1 MIKRRNSIDG
11 QFAAHT
17 IEMIRSP
24 AWCVLSLSA
33 RRVLDRIEIEHADHG
48 GNENGRLPVTYDDFE
63 RYGIHRHAIG
73 PAIRETVALGFA
85 EITERGRAGNAEF
98 RSPHKF
104 RLTYFHAGRA
114 PPTNEWQRIK
124 TIEEAQL
131 ARAARREVAQKTKVQ
146 WRKTP
151 NLSGGNR
158 HRKRQFH
165 SAETATTRL
174 SADSTTTS
182 ISRRGKARRPTGEGR
197 QRRPTGEGRRR
208 RPTGSALPLQRC
220 RNIFLGWHPSWRGA
234 AKKFRRKFRKKT
246 SGAARFHLIPGMRA

>member
-1 MIKRRNSIDG
+1 VVKRRNSIDG

-24 AWCVLSLSA
+24 AWSVLSLSA

-48 GNENGRLPVTYDDFE
+48 GNDNGRLPVTYDDFE
-63 RYGIHRHAIG
+63 RYGIHRHQ
-73 PAIRETVALGFA
+73 IRKALREIEALGFA

-104 RLTYFHAGRA
+104 RLTYFHVGRA

-124 TIEEAQL
+124 TVEDAQAL
-131 ARAARREVAQKTKVQ
+131 AKAARQEAPQKTKVQ

-151 NLSGGNR
+151 NLSGGKPTPKTPIPWCGNHHYWVQCGFHQLLLYLGEGR
-158 HRKRQFH
+158 H
-165 SAETATTRL
+165 
-174 SADSTTTS
+174 
-182 ISRRGKARRPTGEGR
+182 RRPTGA
-197 QRRPTGEGRRR
+197 
-208 RPTGSALPLQRC
+208 ALPLRRC

-234 AKKFRRKFRKKT
+234 WRRKPAST
-246 SGAARFHLIPGMRA
+246 YVG

>member
-11 QFAAHT
+11 QFAPHT
-17 IEMIRSP
+17 IEMIKSP
-24 AWCVLSLSA
+24 AWSVLSLSA

-104 RLTYFHAGRA
+104 RLTYFRVGRA

-124 TIEEAQL
+124 TVEEAQL
-131 ARAARREVAQKTKVQ
+131 ARAARREAPQKTKLQ

-151 NLSGGNR
+151 ILRGGNL
-158 HRKRQFH
+158 HRKRRFH
-165 SAETATTRL
+165 SAEITTTRL

-182 ISRRGKARRPTGEGR
+182 ISRGGRASQADRRCSAFTAMSEYLSGLAPELARG
-197 QRRPTGEGRRR
+197 
-208 RPTGSALPLQRC
+208 L
-220 RNIFLGWHPSWRGA
+220 A
-234 AKKFRRKFRKKT
+234 A
-246 SGAARFHLIPGMRA
+246 

>member
-17 IEMIRSP
+17 IEMIESP
-24 AWCVLSLSA
+24 AWSVLSLSA
-33 RRVLDRIEIEHADHG
+33 RRVLDRIEIEHAHHG
-48 GNENGRLPVTYDDFE
+48 GNDNGRLPVTYDDFE
-63 RYGIHRHAIG
+63 CYGIHRHSIAA
-73 PAIRETVALGFA
+73 AIRETEALGFV

-104 RLTYFHAGRA
+104 RLTYFRVGRA

-124 TIEEAQL
+124 TVEEAQAL
-131 ARAARREVAQKTKVQ
+131 AKAARLEAPQKTKLQ

-151 NLSGGNR
+151 ILSGGNR

-165 SAETATTRL
+165 SAKTTTTGF

-182 ISRRGKARRPTGEGR
+182 ISRGGKASQADRRC
-197 QRRPTGEGRRR
+197 
-208 RPTGSALPLQRC
+208 SAFTAVSEYLSGLAPELP
-220 RNIFLGWHPSWRGA
+220 RGLA
-234 AKKFRRKFRKKT
+234 A
-246 SGAARFHLIPGMRA
+246 

>member
-11 QFAAHT
+11 QFAPHT
-17 IEMIRSP
+17 IEMIKSP
-24 AWCVLSLSA
+24 AWSVLSLSA

-48 GNENGRLPVTYDDFE
+48 GNDNGRLPVTYDDFE
-63 RYGIHRHAIG
+63 RYGIHRHAIRA
-73 PAIRETVALGFA
+73 AIQETVALGFA

-104 RLTYFHAGRA
+104 RLTYFRVGRA

-124 TIEEAQL
+124 TVEEAQL
-131 ARAARREVAQKTKVQ
+131 ARAARREAPQKTKLQ

-158 HRKRQFH
+158 HRKRRFH
-165 SAETATTRL
+165 SAEITTTRL

-182 ISRRGKARRPTGEGR
+182 ISRGGRASQADRRCSAFTAMSEYLSGLAPELARG
-197 QRRPTGEGRRR
+197 
-208 RPTGSALPLQRC
+208 L
-220 RNIFLGWHPSWRGA
+220 A
-234 AKKFRRKFRKKT
+234 A
-246 SGAARFHLIPGMRA
+246 

>member
-1 MIKRRNSIDG
+1 MIRRRNSIDG
-11 QFAAHT
+11 QFVAHT

-24 AWCVLSLSA
+24 AWSVLSLSA

-63 RYGIHRHAIG
+63 RYGIHRHAIA

-104 RLTYFHAGRA
+104 RLTYFHGGRA

-124 TIEEAQL
+124 TVVEAQ
-131 ARAARREVAQKTKVQ
+131 ARAKAARREVGQKTKVQ

-158 HRKRQFH
+158 HRKRQFD
-165 SAETATTRL
+165 SAETTTTRL

-182 ISRRGKARRPTGEGR
+182 ISRGGGRRRPTGEG
-197 QRRPTGEGRRR
+197 GRR
-208 RPTGSALPLQRC
+208 RPTGGALQ
-220 RNIFLGWHPSWRGA
+220 
-234 AKKFRRKFRKKT
+234 
-246 SGAARFHLIPGMRA
+246 